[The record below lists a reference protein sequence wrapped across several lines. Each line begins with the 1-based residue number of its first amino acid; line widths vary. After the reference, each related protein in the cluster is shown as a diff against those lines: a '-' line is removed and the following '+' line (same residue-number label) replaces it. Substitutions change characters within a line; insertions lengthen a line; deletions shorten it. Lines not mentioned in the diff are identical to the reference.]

1 MILLRT
7 FIDDESGADGIE
19 YGIIVALIFLIIVV
33 SVANLAT
40 NTVAMWGE
48 ISSHVK

>member
-7 FIDDESGADGIE
+7 FIEDESGADAIE

-33 SVANLAT
+33 SVVNMANQA
-40 NTVAMWGE
+40 VAMWGD
-48 ISSHVK
+48 ISSHM